1 MAGFVSCPVSGCGF
15 EDTLSQVIHHVS
27 SETDPAHSWSVVGY
41 QHSYEFRSAMLDENS
56 ETVDPDDSTAQPT
69 ELTDLPGVGPTRA
82 TALSEAG
89 YERADEI
96 AAASLLT
103 LTRST
108 ELGERTCRCIWTVA
122 NEACESEGT
131 LLANLADGL
140 DVPRSEI
147 ATAYGDLAPVGV
159 PPEEAVGSLI
169 EWFTPSPLAE
179 ALQAGGYSIR
189 YYHMLG
195 AEGFDTPAD
204 VTAASVDA
212 LTAAQYVGDSVGAS
226 LREAVEDWTEA
237 NETPAQEQELASR
250 ETAETPTTNDPDHG
264 SGEDPVGIEQ
274 PATHSELD
282 TPAAEPT
289 DQSVDEPAA
298 QQVQPDDTARVPKGR
313 AQELLERSIGPD
325 AEFRPQQWEA
335 IDRLVNDNDRLLLVQ
350 RTGWGKSTVYFTAT
364 KLRREQGAGPT
375 LIVSPLL
382 SLMHNQVQDAENQ
395 LGLSAWTINSNNT
408 DEWDEAKTAVVEG
421 ECDVL
426 LISPERLANSQ
437 FQQEILLE
445 MNEEFG
451 LLVVDEAHCIS
462 DWGHDFRPDYRRIR
476 RILNE
481 LPAHIPV
488 AATTATANDRVV
500 DDITTQVPDLDAIR
514 GELVRDSLRIQT
526 IEMDSKAER
535 LAWLAE
541 NLASFDGS
549 GIIYCLTT
557 DEVELVAEWL
567 QQFGHNVAPYYGR
580 LDGDRR
586 RELESQLMA
595 NDVDALVA
603 TNALGMGFNKPD
615 LGWVIH
621 FQRPPNLI
629 RYYQEIGRAGRAL
642 DEAKAIM
649 LSGESDD
656 EVAEYFIEQ
665 AFPEPEA
672 FQAVLE
678 TIETSDTQLHKYE
691 LLKHINVGWGAADT
705 CLNILRVENAI
716 FKGDNGYERTT
727 KDWSYD
733 HERIES
739 VTQHRWDELDR
750 IQRFAATDTCLTRF
764 IDDELD
770 GSLEEDCGHC
780 ANCVG
785 EFVPSAVEKQELIDV
800 AVDHYK
806 GTSTSEI
813 SSRYYLPK
821 QDGGR
826 SVIDDDRNMEDG
838 RVLATLDDPGWGAR
852 VREQRDTG
860 QYSAELVSAA
870 VELFDGWGASPAPAW
885 VTSIPLW
892 DETGQVTALAE
903 QIAATLELPYIEA
916 LEQTD
921 AVQPREELAN
931 SYQKRWN
938 VEDTMTATDGV
949 RAGPVLVVNDLVDS
963 RWAFTEAA
971 FVLRDTGSG
980 PVYPFALA
988 EV

>member
-1 MAGFVSCPVSGCGF
+1 MAGLVSCPVSGCGF

-27 SETDPAHSWSVVGY
+27 GETDPAHSWPAIGY
-41 QHSYEFRSAMLDENS
+41 QHSSEFRSAMLDENS
-56 ETVDPDDSTAQPT
+56 ETIGFDDSTEQPV
-69 ELTDLPGVGPTRA
+69 ELTDLAGVGPTRA
-82 TALSEAG
+82 TALSDAG
-89 YERADEI
+89 YERVDEI
-96 AAASLLT
+96 VAASLPSLM
-103 LTRST
+103 RST
-108 ELGERTCRCIWTVA
+108 QLGERTCRCIWAVA
-122 NEACESEGT
+122 NEACESEET

-140 DVPRSEI
+140 GVARSEI
-147 ATAYGDLAPVGV
+147 ATAYGDLAPAGV

-179 ALQAGGYSIR
+179 ALQEGGYSIK

-195 AEGFDTPAD
+195 TEGFDTPAD

-212 LTAAQYVGDSVGAS
+212 LTAAQYVGDSMATS
-226 LREAVEDWTEA
+226 LCEAVEDWTETG
-237 NETPAQEQELASR
+237 ETAAPERELATR
-250 ETAETPTTNDPDHG
+250 ETAEMSTNDPDDG
-264 SGEDPVGIEQ
+264 RAEAPGQCEES
-274 PATHSELD
+274 ATHTDAD
-282 TPAAEPT
+282 TPAAAPT
-289 DQSVDEPAA
+289 DQPVEEPAA
-298 QQVQPDDTARVPKGR
+298 QQAQPDNTAQVPKAR

-325 AEFRPQQWEA
+325 VEFRPQQWEA
-335 IDRLVNDNDRLLLVQ
+335 IDRLVNNNDRLLVVQ

-408 DEWDEAKTAVVEG
+408 DEWDEAKTAVVQG

-557 DEVELVAEWL
+557 DEVDLVAEWL
-567 QQFGHNVAPYYGR
+567 QKFGHDVEPYYGR

-678 TIETSDTQLHKYE
+678 TLETSDTQLHKYE
-691 LLKHINVGWGAADT
+691 LLKHINIGWSAADT

-716 FKGDNGYERTT
+716 YKGENGYERTS

-739 VTQHRWDELDR
+739 VTQHRWAELER
-750 IQRFAATDTCLTRF
+750 IQAFVATDTCLTRF

-770 GSLEEDCGHC
+770 GSLEEDCGQC

-785 EFVPSAVEKQELIDV
+785 AFVSSAVEKRELIDV

-806 GTSTSEI
+806 GTSTNEI

-821 QDGGR
+821 RDGGR

-838 RVLATLDDPGWGAR
+838 RVLATLNDPGWGAR
-852 VREQRDTG
+852 VSEQRATG
-860 QYSAELVSAA
+860 QYSTELVSAA
-870 VELFDGWGASPAPAW
+870 VDLFDEWGPSPAPAW
-885 VTSIPLW
+885 VTSIPIW
-892 DETGQVTALAE
+892 DDTGQIETLAE
-903 QIAATLELPYIEA
+903 QIAANLELPYIDA
-916 LEQTD
+916 LAQTG
-921 AVQPREELAN
+921 AVQPREKLAN

-938 VEDTMTATDGV
+938 VEDTMTATDNV

-963 RWAFTEAA
+963 RWTFTEAA
-971 FVLRDTGSG
+971 FMLRDAGSG

-988 EV
+988 EA

>member
-1 MAGFVSCPVSGCGF
+1 M
-15 EDTLSQVIHHVS
+15 D
-27 SETDPAHSWSVVGY
+27 
-41 QHSYEFRSAMLDENS
+41 
-56 ETVDPDDSTAQPT
+56 
-69 ELTDLPGVGPTRA
+69 
-82 TALSEAG
+82 
-89 YERADEI
+89 
-96 AAASLLT
+96 
-103 LTRST
+103 
-108 ELGERTCRCIWTVA
+108 
-122 NEACESEGT
+122 
-131 LLANLADGL
+131 
-140 DVPRSEI
+140 
-147 ATAYGDLAPVGV
+147 
-159 PPEEAVGSLI
+159 
-169 EWFTPSPLAE
+169 
-179 ALQAGGYSIR
+179 
-189 YYHMLG
+189 
-195 AEGFDTPAD
+195 
-204 VTAASVDA
+204 
-212 LTAAQYVGDSVGAS
+212 
-226 LREAVEDWTEA
+226 
-237 NETPAQEQELASR
+237 
-250 ETAETPTTNDPDHG
+250 
-264 SGEDPVGIEQ
+264 
-274 PATHSELD
+274 
-282 TPAAEPT
+282 
-289 DQSVDEPAA
+289 
-298 QQVQPDDTARVPKGR
+298 
-313 AQELLERSIGPD
+313 
-325 AEFRPQQWEA
+325 
-335 IDRLVNDNDRLLLVQ
+335 
-350 RTGWGKSTVYFTAT
+350 
-364 KLRREQGAGPT
+364 
-375 LIVSPLL
+375 
-382 SLMHNQVQDAENQ
+382 
-395 LGLSAWTINSNNT
+395 
-408 DEWDEAKTAVVEG
+408 
-421 ECDVL
+421 
-426 LISPERLANSQ
+426 
-437 FQQEILLE
+437 
-445 MNEEFG
+445 EEFG

-500 DDITTQVPDLDAIR
+500 DDITTQVPDLDAVR

-541 NLASFDGS
+541 NLGSFDGS

-567 QQFGHNVAPYYGR
+567 QKFGHDVEPYYGR

-586 RELESQLMA
+586 RELESQLMT

-642 DEAKAIM
+642 DEAEAIM

-672 FQAVLE
+672 FQAVLD
-678 TIETSDTQLHKYE
+678 TIEASDTQLHKYE
-691 LLKHINVGWGAADT
+691 LLKHVNVGWGAVDT

-716 FKGDNGYERTT
+716 YKGENGYERTT

-739 VTQHRWDELDR
+739 VTQHRWDELER
-750 IQRFAATDTCLTRF
+750 IQSFAATDACLTRF

-770 GSLEEDCGHC
+770 GSLEADCGHC

-785 EFVPSAVEKQELIDV
+785 EFVPSTVEKRELIDV
-800 AVDHYK
+800 AVDHFK
-806 GTSTSEI
+806 GISTSEI
-813 SSRYYLPK
+813 SSQYYLPK

-838 RVLATLDDPGWGAR
+838 RVLAALDDPGWGAR
-852 VREQRDTG
+852 VREQRGSG

-870 VELFDGWGASPAPAW
+870 VELFDEWGPSPAPAW

-892 DETGQVTALAE
+892 DDTGQVAALAE
-903 QIAATLELPYIEA
+903 QIAASLDLPYVEA
-916 LEQTD
+916 LEQTGT
-921 AVQPREELAN
+921 VQPREEFAN

-938 VEDTMTATDGV
+938 VEDTMTATDDVQG
-949 RAGPVLVVNDLVDS
+949 GPVLVVNDLVDS
-963 RWAFTEAA
+963 RWAFTESA
-971 FVLRDTGSG
+971 FVLRDAGSG

>member
-1 MAGFVSCPVSGCGF
+1 MAGLVSCPASGCGF

-27 SETDPAHSWSVVGY
+27 GESDPAHSWPAIGY
-41 QHSYEFRSAMLDENS
+41 QHSYEFRSAMRDEGA
-56 ETVDPDDSTAQPT
+56 ETVDTDDSTDQPT
-69 ELTDLPGVGPTRA
+69 DLRDLSGVGPTRA

-89 YERADEI
+89 YERVDDIVAG
-96 AAASLLT
+96 SLLT
-103 LTRST
+103 LTSST
-108 ELGERTCRCIWTVA
+108 ELGERTCRCIWAVA
-122 NEACESEGT
+122 NEVCESEGT

-140 DVPRSEI
+140 DVSRSEV
-147 ATAYGDLAPVGV
+147 ASAYGDLAPVGV

-179 ALQAGGYSIR
+179 ALQDGGYSIR

-195 AEGFDTPAD
+195 EEGFETPND
-204 VTAASVDA
+204 VTDASVDA
-212 LTAAQYVGDSVGAS
+212 LTAAQYVGDRVAPS
-226 LREAVEDWTEA
+226 LRAAVEDWTESGETA
-237 NETPAQEQELASR
+237 AQGQDLATKETGETQTTDPDDGAVEDSAQCDESASHTELETPATDA
-250 ETAETPTTNDPDHG
+250 TGH
-264 SGEDPVGIEQ
+264 SGD
-274 PATHSELD
+274 
-282 TPAAEPT
+282 EPT
-289 DQSVDEPAA
+289 AHQA
-298 QQVQPDDTARVPKGR
+298 QPDDTDRVSKAR
-313 AQELLERSIGPD
+313 AQELLEQSIGPD

-335 IDRLVNDNDRLLLVQ
+335 IDRLVNDSDRLLLVQ

-382 SLMHNQVQDAENQ
+382 SLMYNQVQDAEDQ

-408 DEWDEAKTAVVEG
+408 DDWDEARTAIVEG

-437 FQQEILLE
+437 FQEEILLE
-445 MNEEFG
+445 MDEEFG

-462 DWGHDFRPDYRRIR
+462 DWGHDFRPDYRRIS

-541 NLASFDGS
+541 NLGSFDGS

-557 DEVELVAEWL
+557 DEVELVTEWL
-567 QQFGHNVAPYYGR
+567 QKFGHNVESYYGR

-678 TIETSDTQLHKYE
+678 TIEASDTQLHKYE
-691 LLKHINVGWGAADT
+691 LLKHVNVGWGAVDT

-716 FKGDNGYERTT
+716 YKGENGYERTT

-739 VTQHRWDELDR
+739 VTQHRWDELER
-750 IQRFAATDTCLTRF
+750 IQSFAATDTCLTRF

-770 GSLEEDCGHC
+770 GSLTEDCGHC

-785 EFVPSAVEKQELIDV
+785 EFVPSTVEKQELIDV

-806 GTSTSEI
+806 GISTGEI

-821 QDGGR
+821 QEGGR

-838 RVLATLDDPGWGAR
+838 RVLAALNDPGWGAR
-852 VREQRDTG
+852 VREQRGSG

-870 VELFDGWGASPAPAW
+870 VDLFDEWEPSPAPTW
-885 VTSIPLW
+885 LTSIPLW
-892 DETGQVTALAE
+892 DDTGQVTALAE
-903 QIAATLELPYIEA
+903 QIAAALELPYVEA
-916 LEQTD
+916 LEQAG
-921 AVQPREELAN
+921 AVQPREEFAN

-938 VEDTMTATDGV
+938 VEDTLTATDGV
-949 RAGPVLVVNDLVDS
+949 RAGPVLVVNDLADS
-963 RWAFTEAA
+963 RWAFTEAS
-971 FVLRDTGSG
+971 FVLRDAGSG

-988 EV
+988 EA

>member
-1 MAGFVSCPVSGCGF
+1 
-15 EDTLSQVIHHVS
+15 
-27 SETDPAHSWSVVGY
+27 
-41 QHSYEFRSAMLDENS
+41 MLDENP
-56 ETVDPDDSTAQPT
+56 ETADTHNSTEQLA
-69 ELTDLPGVGPTRA
+69 ELTDLAGVGPTRA
-82 TALSEAG
+82 TKLQEAG
-89 YERADEI
+89 YERVDEI

-108 ELGERTCRCIWTVA
+108 QLGERTCRCIWAVA
-122 NEACESEGT
+122 NEVCESEGT
-131 LLANLADGL
+131 LLANLANGL
-140 DVPRSEI
+140 DVPRSEV

-159 PPEEAVGSLI
+159 PPEDAVGSLI
-169 EWFTPSPLAE
+169 KWFKPSPLAE
-179 ALQAGGYSIR
+179 ALQEGGYSIK

-195 AEGFDTPAD
+195 VEGFDTPAD

-212 LTAAQYVGDSVGAS
+212 LTTAQYVGDSVAVS
-226 LREAVEDWTEA
+226 LREAVEDWTE
-237 NETPAQEQELASR
+237 TD
-250 ETAETPTTNDPDHG
+250 ETATQGQYLATGESDETPTTDPDDG
-264 SGEDPVGIEQ
+264 SAEDSGRCEE
-274 PATHSELD
+274 PATHIDSD
-282 TPAAEPT
+282 TPAADSTGHPSE
-289 DQSVDEPAA
+289 EPAA
-298 QQVQPDDTARVPKGR
+298 QYAQPDDTARVPKVR
-313 AQELLERSIGPD
+313 AQELLEQSIGPN
-325 AEFRPQQWEA
+325 AKFRPQQWEA

-408 DEWDEAKTAVVEG
+408 DEWDEAKTAVVQD

-481 LPAHIPV
+481 LPEHIPV

-567 QQFGHNVAPYYGR
+567 QQFGHDVEPYYGR

-691 LLKHINVGWGAADT
+691 LLKHVNVGWGAVDT

-716 FKGDNGYERTT
+716 YKGENGYERTT

-739 VTQHRWDELDR
+739 VTQHRWDELER
-750 IQRFAATDTCLTRF
+750 IQAFAATDACLTRF

-770 GSLEEDCGHC
+770 GSLEEDCGQC

-785 EFVPSAVEKQELIDV
+785 AFVPSAVEKRELIDV

-806 GTSTSEI
+806 GTSTSDI

-838 RVLATLDDPGWGAR
+838 RVLAALNDPGWGAR
-852 VREQRDTG
+852 VSEQRDTD

-870 VELFDGWGASPAPAW
+870 VELFDEWSPSPAPAW
-885 VTSIPLW
+885 VTSIPIW
-892 DETGQVTALAE
+892 DDTGQVAALAE
-903 QIAATLELPYIEA
+903 QIAANLELPYIEA
-916 LEQTD
+916 LEQTG
-921 AVQPREELAN
+921 AVQPREKLAN

-938 VEDTMTATDGV
+938 VEDTMAATDGV

-963 RWAFTEAA
+963 RWTFTEAA
-971 FVLRDTGSG
+971 FVLRDAGSG

-988 EV
+988 EI

>member
-1 MAGFVSCPVSGCGF
+1 M
-15 EDTLSQVIHHVS
+15 
-27 SETDPAHSWSVVGY
+27 
-41 QHSYEFRSAMLDENS
+41 
-56 ETVDPDDSTAQPT
+56 
-69 ELTDLPGVGPTRA
+69 
-82 TALSEAG
+82 
-89 YERADEI
+89 
-96 AAASLLT
+96 
-103 LTRST
+103 
-108 ELGERTCRCIWTVA
+108 A
-122 NEACESEGT
+122 NEACKSEDT

-140 DVPRSEI
+140 DVPRSEV
-147 ATAYGDLAPVGV
+147 ASAYGDLAPMGV
-159 PPEEAVGSLI
+159 PPEEAAGSLI

-179 ALQAGGYSIR
+179 ALQQGGYSIR
-189 YYHMLG
+189 YYHVLG
-195 AEGFDTPAD
+195 EEGFETPDD
-204 VTAASVDA
+204 VTVASVGA
-212 LTAAQYVGDSVGAS
+212 LTAAQYVGESVALS
-226 LREAVEDWTEA
+226 LREAVEDWTKTGE
-237 NETPAQEQELASR
+237 PAGQGQKITTE
-250 ETAETPTTNDPDHG
+250 ETAETPTNEPDDGTTEEAERREAPATDPDPDTQPADSTGHH
-264 SGEDPVGIEQ
+264 GEDP
-274 PATHSELD
+274 AT
-282 TPAAEPT
+282 
-289 DQSVDEPAA
+289 
-298 QQVQPDDTARVPKGR
+298 QQTQEDDTDRVPKAR

-364 KLRREQGAGPT
+364 KLRRQQGAGPT

-382 SLMHNQVQDAENQ
+382 SLMYNQVQDAENQ

-408 DEWDEAKTAVVEG
+408 DDWDEAKSAVVEG

-437 FQQEILLE
+437 FQEEILLE
-445 MNEEFG
+445 MDEEFG

-462 DWGHDFRPDYRRIR
+462 DWGHDFRPDYRRIQ

-514 GELVRDSLRIQT
+514 GELVRDSLQIQT
-526 IEMDSKAER
+526 IQMDSKAER

-541 NLASFDGS
+541 NLVSFDGS

-557 DEVELVAEWL
+557 DEVELVTEWL
-567 QQFGHNVAPYYGR
+567 QKFGHNVESYYGR

-642 DEAKAIM
+642 DEAEAIM

-672 FQAVLE
+672 FQAVLD
-678 TIETSDTQLHKYE
+678 TIEAIDTQLHKYE
-691 LLKHINVGWGAADT
+691 LLKHVNVGWGAADT

-716 FKGDNGYERTT
+716 YKGENGYERTS

-739 VTQHRWDELDR
+739 VTQHRWDELER
-750 IQRFAATDTCLTRF
+750 IQSFAATDACLTRF

-785 EFVPSAVEKQELIDV
+785 KFVPSTVEKQELIEV

-806 GTSTSEI
+806 GSSTGEI

-838 RVLATLDDPGWGAR
+838 RVLAALDDPGWGAR

-860 QYSAELVSAA
+860 QYSTELVSAA
-870 VELFDGWGASPAPAW
+870 VDLFDEWEPSPAPTW

-892 DETGQVTALAE
+892 DDTGQVTALAE
-903 QIAATLELPYIEA
+903 QIAAALELPYVEA

-921 AVQPREELAN
+921 TVQPREELAN

-938 VEDTMTATDGV
+938 VEDTMTATDDV
-949 RAGPVLVVNDLVDS
+949 RAGPVLVINDLVDS
-963 RWAFTEAA
+963 RWAFTEAS
-971 FVLRDTGSG
+971 FVLRDAGSG